1 MKVAYFDC
9 FSGISGDMTVGAL
22 IDAGLKIETLEK
34 ELKKL
39 GLSGYQLEIKIV
51 VKKGI
56 SATQFKVKIKEEGVE
71 RRFKDILTILEKSK
85 LDEEIKKDTKK
96 IFFNIAQAESKIHQ
110 KDIDKI
116 HFHEIGGLDSIVDI
130 TSAVI
135 GIKTLGIEEIHSSAL
150 PVGKGFVKCAHGV
163 IPVPAP
169 ATLELLK
176 NIPTYSGGIESE
188 MITPTGAAIISTLA
202 KSFGKQPL
210 MKIERIGYG
219 AGEKEFTIPNLLR
232 INIGEKI
239 AKDKDFKDD
248 YISDEA
254 VLIETNI
261 DDMNPE
267 FYDYIMDKLFSQ
279 GALDVFLTPIQ
290 MKKNRP
296 AHMLSIIVYEQNLK
310 EILEVL
316 FSESTTLG
324 VRIREVKRLRLGQQ
338 NFIAETKYGK
348 IRVKVGIFKGE
359 IKNIAPE
366 YEDCK
371 KMAKKHKVPLKE
383 VYEEAKCSVQ
393 RIADRKTVISNKLVV

>member
-1 MKVAYFDC
+1 MKIAYFDC

-22 IDAGLKIETLEK
+22 LDAGLKIETLEK

-39 GLSGYQLEIKIV
+39 GLSGYQLEVNKV

-56 SATQFKVKIKEEGVE
+56 SATRFKVKIKEEGVE
-71 RRFKDILTILEKSK
+71 RRFKDILTILEESK
-85 LDEEIKKDTKK
+85 LDGEIKKETIK
-96 IFFNIAQAESKIHQ
+96 IFFNIAQVESKIHQ

-116 HFHEIGGLDSIVDI
+116 HFHEIGGLDSIIDI

-135 GIKTLGIEEIHSSAL
+135 GIKTLRIEEIHSSAL

-176 NIPTYSGGIESE
+176 NIPTYNGGIESE

-202 KSFGKQPL
+202 KSFGERPL

-232 INIGEKI
+232 VSIGEKI
-239 AKDKDFKDD
+239 LKDENLKDG
-248 YISDEA
+248 YVSDEA

-267 FYDYIMDKLFSQ
+267 FYDYIMDQLFSQ

-324 VRIREVKRLRLGQQ
+324 VRLRELKRLRLGQQ

-348 IRVKVGIFKGE
+348 IKVKVGMFKGE

-371 KMAKKHKVPLKE
+371 KMAKQHQVPLKE
-383 VYEEAKCSVQ
+383 VYEEVKKVAC
-393 RIADRKTVISNKLVV
+393 DKLG

>member
-1 MKVAYFDC
+1 MKIAYFDC
-9 FSGISGDMTVGAL
+9 FSGISGDMAVGAL
-22 IDAGLKIETLEK
+22 LDAGLKIETLEK

-39 GLSGYQLEIKIV
+39 GLSGYQLEVNKV

-56 SATQFKVKIKEEGVE
+56 SATKFKVKIKEEGVE

-85 LDEEIKKDTKK
+85 LDEEIKKETKK
-96 IFFNIAQAESKIHQ
+96 IFFNITQAESKIHQ
-110 KDIDKI
+110 KDIDRI
-116 HFHEIGGLDSIVDI
+116 HFHEIGGLDSIIDI

-150 PVGKGFVKCAHGV
+150 PVGKGFVKCAHGI

-188 MITPTGAAIISTLA
+188 MITPTGAAIIGTLA
-202 KSFGKQPL
+202 KSFGERPL

-219 AGEKEFTIPNLLR
+219 AGEKEFSIPNLLR
-232 INIGEKI
+232 VSIGEKI
-239 AKDKDFKDD
+239 LKDENLKDD
-248 YISDEA
+248 YVSDEA

-267 FYDYIMDKLFSQ
+267 FYDYIMDQLFSQ

-296 AHMLSIIVYEQNLK
+296 AHMLSIIVYQQDFK
-310 EILEVL
+310 GILEVL

-324 VRIREVKRLRLGQQ
+324 VRIREIKRLRLAQQ

-366 YEDCK
+366 YEDCN
-371 KMAKKHKVPLKE
+371 KMAKQHKVPLKE
-383 VYEEAKCSVQ
+383 VYDEAMK
-393 RIADRKTVISNKLVV
+393 ITYNKLRVARL

>member
-1 MKVAYFDC
+1 MKIAYFDC

-22 IDAGLKIETLEK
+22 LDVGLKIETLEK

-39 GLSGYQLEIKIV
+39 GLSDYQLEIKKV

-71 RRFKDILTILEKSK
+71 RRFKDILTILEESK
-85 LDEEIKKDTKK
+85 LDEEIKKETKK

-110 KDIDKI
+110 KEIDKI
-116 HFHEIGGLDSIVDI
+116 HFHEIGGLDSIIDI
-130 TSAVI
+130 TSTVI
-135 GIKTLGIEEIHSSAL
+135 GIKTLGIKEIHSSAL
-150 PVGKGFVKCAHGV
+150 PMGKGFIKCVHGI

-202 KSFGKQPL
+202 KSFGKRPL

-232 INIGEKI
+232 VSIGEKI
-239 AKDKDFKDD
+239 LKNENLKDG
-248 YISDEA
+248 YVSDEA

-267 FYDYIMDKLFSQ
+267 FYDYIIDKLFSQ

-324 VRIREVKRLRLGQQ
+324 VRVREVKRLRLSQQ

-348 IRVKVGIFKGE
+348 IRIKVGMFKGE

-371 KMAKKHKVPLKE
+371 KMAKQHQVPLKE
-383 VYEEAKCSVQ
+383 IYEEVKKVAYG
-393 RIADRKTVISNKLVV
+393 KLG

>member
-1 MKVAYFDC
+1 MKIAYFDC

-22 IDAGLKIETLEK
+22 LDAGLKIETLEK

-39 GLSGYQLEIKIV
+39 GLSGYQLEVNKV

-71 RRFKDILTILEKSK
+71 RRFKDILTNLEESK
-85 LDEEIKKDTKK
+85 LDEEIKKETKK

-116 HFHEIGGLDSIVDI
+116 HFHEIGGLDSIIDI

-135 GIKTLGIEEIHSSAL
+135 GIKTLGIEEIYSSAL

-188 MITPTGAAIISTLA
+188 MITPTGAAIIGTLA
-202 KSFGKQPL
+202 KSFGERPL

-219 AGEKEFTIPNLLR
+219 AGEKEFTIPNILR
-232 INIGEKI
+232 VSIGEKKL
-239 AKDKDFKDD
+239 KDEKLKDG
-248 YISDEA
+248 YVSDEA
-254 VLIETNI
+254 VLIESNI

-267 FYDYIMDKLFSQ
+267 FYDYIMDQLFSQ

-296 AHMLSIIVYEQNLK
+296 ANMLSIVIYEQNLK

-324 VRIREVKRLRLGQQ
+324 VRIREIKRLKLAQQ

-348 IRVKVGIFKGE
+348 IKVKVGMLKGE

-371 KMAKKHKVPLKE
+371 KIAEQHQVPLKE
-383 VYEEAKCSVQ
+383 VYEEVKKVAYDKFS
-393 RIADRKTVISNKLVV
+393 

>member
-1 MKVAYFDC
+1 MKIAYFDC

-22 IDAGLKIETLEK
+22 LDAGLKIETLEK

-39 GLSGYQLEIKIV
+39 GLSGYQLEVKKV

-71 RRFKDILTILEKSK
+71 RRFKDILTILEESK
-85 LDEEIKKDTKK
+85 LDEEIKKETKK
-96 IFFNIAQAESKIHQ
+96 IFFKIAQAESKIHQ

-116 HFHEIGGLDSIVDI
+116 HFHEIGGLDSIIDI

-202 KSFGKQPL
+202 KSFGKRPL
-210 MKIERIGYG
+210 MKIESTGYG

-232 INIGEKI
+232 VSIGEKI
-239 AKDKDFKDD
+239 LKDENLKDG
-248 YISDEA
+248 YVSDEA

-279 GALDVFLTPIQ
+279 GALDVFLVPIQ

-324 VRIREVKRLRLGQQ
+324 VRIREIKRLRLGQQ

-371 KMAKKHKVPLKE
+371 KIAKQHKIPLKE
-383 VYEEAKCSVQ
+383 VYEEAKWSVQ
-393 RIADRKTVISNKLVV
+393 RMVDRKIQ

>member
-1 MKVAYFDC
+1 MKIAYFDC

-22 IDAGLKIETLEK
+22 LDAGLEIETLEK

-39 GLSGYQLEIKIV
+39 GLSGYQLEVNKV

-56 SATQFKVKIKEEGVE
+56 SATKFKVKIKEEGVE

-85 LDEEIKKDTKK
+85 LDEEIKKETKK

-116 HFHEIGGLDSIVDI
+116 HFHEIGGLDSIIDV
-130 TSAVI
+130 TAAVI

-188 MITPTGAAIISTLA
+188 MITPTGAAIIGTLA
-202 KSFGKQPL
+202 KSFGERPL

-232 INIGEKI
+232 VSIGEKI
-239 AKDKDFKDD
+239 LKDENLKDG
-248 YISDEA
+248 YVSDEA

-267 FYDYIMDKLFSQ
+267 FYDYIMEQLFSQ

-296 AHMLSIIVYEQNLK
+296 AHMLSIIVYEQDLK

-324 VRIREVKRLRLGQQ
+324 VRIREIKRLRLAQQ

-348 IRVKVGIFKGE
+348 IRVKVGIFKRE

-371 KMAKKHKVPLKE
+371 KMAKQHQVPLKE
-383 VYEEAKCSVQ
+383 VYEEVKKVAYDKL
-393 RIADRKTVISNKLVV
+393 LVVSE

>member
-1 MKVAYFDC
+1 MKIAYFDC

-22 IDAGLKIETLEK
+22 LDAGLKIETLEK

-39 GLSGYQLEIKIV
+39 GLSGYQLEVNKV

-71 RRFKDILTILEKSK
+71 RRFKDILTNLEESK
-85 LDEEIKKDTKK
+85 LDEEIKKETKK

-116 HFHEIGGLDSIVDI
+116 HFHEIGGLDSIIDI

-135 GIKTLGIEEIHSSAL
+135 GIKTLGIEEIYSSAL

-188 MITPTGAAIISTLA
+188 MITPTGAAIIGTLA
-202 KSFGKQPL
+202 KSFGERPL

-219 AGEKEFTIPNLLR
+219 AGEKEFTIPNILR
-232 INIGEKI
+232 VSIGEKKL
-239 AKDKDFKDD
+239 KDEKLKDG
-248 YISDEA
+248 YVSDEA
-254 VLIETNI
+254 VLIESNI

-267 FYDYIMDKLFSQ
+267 FYDYIMDQLFSQ

-296 AHMLSIIVYEQNLK
+296 ANMLSIVIYEQNLK

-324 VRIREVKRLRLGQQ
+324 VRIREIKRLKLAQQ

-348 IRVKVGIFKGE
+348 IKVKVGMFKGE

-371 KMAKKHKVPLKE
+371 KIAEQHQVPLKE
-383 VYEEAKCSVQ
+383 VYEEVKKVAYDKFS
-393 RIADRKTVISNKLVV
+393 

>member
-1 MKVAYFDC
+1 MKIAYFNC

-22 IDAGLKIETLEK
+22 LDAGLKVETLEK

-39 GLSGYQLEIKIV
+39 GLSGYQIEVNKV

-71 RRFKDILTILEKSK
+71 RRFKDILNILEKSK
-85 LDEEIKKDTKK
+85 LDEEIKKETKK
-96 IFFNIAQAESKIHQ
+96 IFFNIAQAESKIHR

-116 HFHEIGGLDSIVDI
+116 HFHEIGGLDSIIDI

-188 MITPTGAAIISTLA
+188 MITPTGAAIIGTLA
-202 KSFGKQPL
+202 KSFRERPL
-210 MKIERIGYG
+210 MKVERIGYG

-232 INIGEKI
+232 VSIGEKI
-239 AKDKDFKDD
+239 LKDENLKDG
-248 YISDEA
+248 YVSDKA

-267 FYDYIMDKLFSQ
+267 FYDYIMDQLFSQ

-324 VRIREVKRLRLGQQ
+324 VRIREIKRLRLTQQ

-348 IRVKVGIFKGE
+348 IKVKVGIFKGE

-366 YEDCK
+366 YKDCK
-371 KMAKKHKVPLKE
+371 KMAKQHQVPLKE
-383 VYEEAKCSVQ
+383 VYEEAKKF
-393 RIADRKTVISNKLVV
+393 AYNKLGLR

>member
-1 MKVAYFDC
+1 MKIAYFDC

-22 IDAGLKIETLEK
+22 LDAGLKIETLEK

-39 GLSGYQLEIKIV
+39 GLTGYQLEVNKV

-56 SATQFKVKIKEEGVE
+56 SATKFKVKIKEEGVE
-71 RRFKDILTILEKSK
+71 RRFKDILIILEKSK
-85 LDEEIKKDTKK
+85 LDEEIKNETKK
-96 IFFNIAQAESKIHQ
+96 IFFNIAQAESKIHH

-116 HFHEIGGLDSIVDI
+116 HFHEIGGLDSIIDI

-150 PVGKGFVKCAHGV
+150 PLGKGFVKCAHGV
-163 IPVPAP
+163 IPVPVP

-188 MITPTGAAIISTLA
+188 MITPTGAGIISTLA
-202 KSFGKQPL
+202 KSFGERPL
-210 MKIERIGYG
+210 MKIEKIGYG

-232 INIGEKI
+232 VSIGEKI
-239 AKDKDFKDD
+239 LNDENIKDD

-254 VLIETNI
+254 MLIETNI

-267 FYDYIMDKLFSQ
+267 FYDYIMDKLFAQ

-296 AHMLSIIVYEQNLK
+296 SHMLSIIVYEQILK

-324 VRIREVKRLRLGQQ
+324 VRLREIKRLRLAQQ

-348 IRVKVGIFKGE
+348 IKVKVGMFKGQ

-371 KMAKKHKVPLKE
+371 KMAKQHQVPLKE
-383 VYEEAKCSVQ
+383 IYEETKKV
-393 RIADRKTVISNKLVV
+393 TYNKLNN

>member
-1 MKVAYFDC
+1 MKIAYFDC
-9 FSGISGDMTVGAL
+9 FSGISGDMIVGAL
-22 IDAGLKIETLEK
+22 LDAGLKIETLEK

-39 GLSGYQLEIKIV
+39 GLTGYQLEVNKV

-56 SATQFKVKIKEEGVE
+56 SATKFKVKIKEEGVE

-85 LDEEIKKDTKK
+85 LDEEIKKETQK

-110 KDIDKI
+110 EDIDRI
-116 HFHEIGGLDSIVDI
+116 HFHEIGGLDSIIDI

-135 GIKTLGIEEIHSSAL
+135 GIKTLGIEEIYSSAL
-150 PVGKGFVKCAHGV
+150 PLGKGFVECSHGI

-202 KSFGKQPL
+202 KSFGERPL
-210 MKIERIGYG
+210 MKIEWIGYG
-219 AGEKEFTIPNLLR
+219 AGEKEFSIPNLLR
-232 INIGEKI
+232 VSIGEKI
-239 AKDKDFKDD
+239 LKDENLKDG
-248 YISDEA
+248 YVSDEA

-267 FYDYIMDKLFSQ
+267 FYDYIMEQLFSR

-296 AHMLSIIVYEQNLK
+296 AHMLSIIVYEQDLK
-310 EILEVL
+310 KILEVL

-324 VRIREVKRLRLGQQ
+324 VRIREIKRLRLAQQ
-338 NFIAETKYGK
+338 NIIAETKYGK

-366 YEDCK
+366 FEDCK
-371 KMAKKHKVPLKE
+371 KMTKQHQVPLKE
-383 VYEEAKCSVQ
+383 IYEEAKK
-393 RIADRKTVISNKLVV
+393 IAYNKLGLR

>member
-1 MKVAYFDC
+1 MKIAYFDC

-22 IDAGLKIETLEK
+22 LDAGLKIETLEK

-39 GLSGYQLEIKIV
+39 GLSGYQLEVNKV
-51 VKKGI
+51 TKKGI
-56 SATQFKVKIKEEGVE
+56 SATKFKVKIKEEGVE
-71 RRFKDILTILEKSK
+71 RRFKDILTILEESK
-85 LDEEIKKDTKK
+85 LDEEIKKETKK
-96 IFFNIAQAESKIHQ
+96 IFFNIAKAESKIHQ

-116 HFHEIGGLDSIVDI
+116 HFHEIGGLDSIIDI

-135 GIKTLGIEEIHSSAL
+135 GIKTLGIDEIYSSDL

-202 KSFGKQPL
+202 KSFGKRPV

-232 INIGEKI
+232 VCIGEKTL
-239 AKDKDFKDD
+239 KDENLKDD
-248 YISDEA
+248 YVRDEV

-267 FYDYIMDKLFSQ
+267 FYDYIMDQLFSQ

-324 VRIREVKRLRLGQQ
+324 VRVRKIKRLRLNQQ
-338 NFIAETKYGK
+338 NFMAETKYGK
-348 IRVKVGIFKGE
+348 IKVKVGMFKGE

-371 KMAKKHKVPLKE
+371 KMAKQHQVPLKE
-383 VYEEAKCSVQ
+383 VYEEVK
-393 RIADRKTVISNKLVV
+393 KVIQLTSLPVTRFKN

>member
-1 MKVAYFDC
+1 MKIAYFDC

-22 IDAGLKIETLEK
+22 LDAGLKIETLEK

-39 GLSGYQLEIKIV
+39 GLSGYQLEVNKV
-51 VKKGI
+51 LKKGI
-56 SATQFKVKIKEEGVE
+56 SATKFKVKIKEEGVE
-71 RRFKDILTILEKSK
+71 RRYKDILIILEKSK
-85 LDEEIKKDTKK
+85 LDEEIKEKTKK

-110 KDIDKI
+110 KDIDRI
-116 HFHEIGGLDSIVDI
+116 HFHEIGGLDSIIDI

-150 PVGKGFVKCAHGV
+150 PLGKGFVECSHGI

-202 KSFGKQPL
+202 KSFGERPL

-219 AGEKEFTIPNLLR
+219 AGEKEFSIPNLLR
-232 INIGEKI
+232 VSIGEKI
-239 AKDKDFKDD
+239 LKDENLKDG
-248 YISDEA
+248 YLRDEA

-267 FYDYIMDKLFSQ
+267 FYDYIMEQLFSQ

-296 AHMLSIIVYEQNLK
+296 AHILSIIVYEQNLK

-316 FSESTTLG
+316 FSEATTLG
-324 VRIREVKRLRLGQQ
+324 VRIREIKRLRLAQQ

-366 YEDCK
+366 YEDCN
-371 KMAKKHKVPLKE
+371 KMAKQHQVPLKE
-383 VYEEAKCSVQ
+383 IYEEVKKV
-393 RIADRKTVISNKLVV
+393 TYNKLDN

>member
-1 MKVAYFDC
+1 MKIAYFDC
-9 FSGISGDMTVGAL
+9 FSGISGDMTIGAL
-22 IDAGLKIETLEK
+22 LDAGLKIETLEE

-39 GLSGYQLEIKIV
+39 GFSGYQLEVKKV

-56 SATQFKVKIKEEGVE
+56 SATQFKVKIKEKGVE

-85 LDEEIKKDTKK
+85 LDEEIKNETKK

-116 HFHEIGGLDSIVDI
+116 HFHEIGGLDSIIDV

-135 GIKTLGIEEIHSSAL
+135 GTKTLGIEEIHSSAL

-163 IPVPAP
+163 IPIPAP

-176 NIPTYSGGIESE
+176 NIPTYCGGIESE

-202 KSFGKQPL
+202 KSFGKRPL

-232 INIGEKI
+232 VSIGEKI
-239 AKDKDFKDD
+239 LKDENFKDG
-248 YISDEA
+248 YVSDEA

-267 FYDYIMDKLFSQ
+267 FYDYIMDQLFSQ

-324 VRIREVKRLRLGQQ
+324 VRVREVKRLRLAQQ

-359 IKNIAPE
+359 IKNVAPE

-371 KMAKKHKVPLKE
+371 KIAKQHQVPLKE
-383 VYEEAKCSVQ
+383 IYDEA
-393 RIADRKTVISNKLVV
+393 RKATCAKLR

>member
-1 MKVAYFDC
+1 MKIAYFDC

-22 IDAGLKIETLEK
+22 LDAGLKIETLEK

-39 GLSGYQLEIKIV
+39 GLTGYQLEVNKV

-56 SATQFKVKIKEEGVE
+56 SATKFKVKIKEEGVE

-85 LDEEIKKDTKK
+85 LDEEIKKETKK

-116 HFHEIGGLDSIVDI
+116 HFHEIGGLDSIIDI
-130 TSAVI
+130 ASAVI
-135 GIKTLGIEEIHSSAL
+135 GIKTLGIEEIYSSAL

-163 IPVPAP
+163 MPVPAW

-188 MITPTGAAIISTLA
+188 MITPTGAAIIGTLA
-202 KSFGKQPL
+202 KSFGERPL

-219 AGEKEFTIPNLLR
+219 AGEKEFSIPNLLR
-232 INIGEKI
+232 VSIGEKI
-239 AKDKDFKDD
+239 LKDENLKDG
-248 YISDEA
+248 YVSDEA

-267 FYDYIMDKLFSQ
+267 FYDYIMDQLFSL
-279 GALDVFLTPIQ
+279 GALDVFLTSIQ

-296 AHMLSIIVYEQNLK
+296 AHMLSIIVYEQDLK

-324 VRIREVKRLRLGQQ
+324 VRIREIKRLRLAQQ

-359 IKNIAPE
+359 IKNIGPE

-371 KMAKKHKVPLKE
+371 KIAEQHQVPLKE
-383 VYEEAKCSVQ
+383 IYEEAKKV
-393 RIADRKTVISNKLVV
+393 ANNKLKVIL

>member
-1 MKVAYFDC
+1 MKIAYFDC

-22 IDAGLKIETLEK
+22 LDAGLKIETLEK

-39 GLSGYQLEIKIV
+39 GLSGYQLEVNKV

-56 SATQFKVKIKEEGVE
+56 SATRFKVKIKEEGVE
-71 RRFKDILTILEKSK
+71 RRFKDILTILEESK
-85 LDEEIKKDTKK
+85 LDEEIKKETIK
-96 IFFNIAQAESKIHQ
+96 IFFNIAQVESKIHQ

-116 HFHEIGGLDSIVDI
+116 HFHEIGGLDSIIDI

-135 GIKTLGIEEIHSSAL
+135 GIKTLRIEEIHSSAL

-176 NIPTYSGGIESE
+176 NIPTYNGGIESE

-202 KSFGKQPL
+202 KSFGERPL

-232 INIGEKI
+232 VSIGEKI
-239 AKDKDFKDD
+239 LKDENLKDG
-248 YISDEA
+248 YVSDEA

-267 FYDYIMDKLFSQ
+267 FYDYIMDQLFSQ

-310 EILEVL
+310 EVLEVL

-324 VRIREVKRLRLGQQ
+324 VRLRELKRLRLGQQ

-348 IRVKVGIFKGE
+348 IKVKVGMFKGE

-371 KMAKKHKVPLKE
+371 KMAKQHQVPLKE
-383 VYEEAKCSVQ
+383 VYEEVKKVAC
-393 RIADRKTVISNKLVV
+393 DKLG

>member
-1 MKVAYFDC
+1 MKIAYFDC

-22 IDAGLKIETLEK
+22 LDAGLKLETLEK

-39 GLSGYQLEIKIV
+39 GLTGYQLEAKKV

-71 RRFKDILTILEKSK
+71 RRFRDILTILEKSK
-85 LDEEIKKDTKK
+85 LDEEIKKETEK
-96 IFFNIAQAESKIHQ
+96 IFFNIAQAESKIHR

-116 HFHEIGGLDSIVDI
+116 HFHEIGGLDSIIDI

-135 GIKTLGIEEIHSSAL
+135 GIKTLGIEEIHSSTL
-150 PVGKGFVKCAHGV
+150 PVGGGFVKCAHGV

-176 NIPTYSGGIESE
+176 NIPTYSGGVESE
-188 MITPTGAAIISTLA
+188 MITPTGAGIIGTLA
-202 KSFGKQPL
+202 KSFGERPL
-210 MKIERIGYG
+210 MKIERTGYG

-232 INIGEKI
+232 VSIGEKI
-239 AKDKDFKDD
+239 LRDENLKDG
-248 YISDEA
+248 YVSDEA

-267 FYDYIMDKLFSQ
+267 FYDYIMEQLFFQ

-316 FSESTTLG
+316 FSEATTLG
-324 VRIREVKRLRLGQQ
+324 VRIREVKRLRLAQQ

-348 IRVKVGIFKGE
+348 IKVKVGIFKGK

-371 KMAKKHKVPLKE
+371 KIAQQHHVPLKE
-383 VYEEAKCSVQ
+383 VYEEAK
-393 RIADRKTVISNKLVV
+393 KVIQLTN

>member
-1 MKVAYFDC
+1 MKIAYFDC
-9 FSGISGDMTVGAL
+9 FSGISGDMAVGAL
-22 IDAGLKIETLEK
+22 LDAGLKVEALEK

-39 GLSGYQLEIKIV
+39 GLSGYQLEVNKV

-71 RRFKDILTILEKSK
+71 RRFRDILDILEKSK
-85 LDEEIKKDTKK
+85 LDEEVKRETKK

-116 HFHEIGGLDSIVDI
+116 HFHEIGGLDSIIDI

-135 GIKTLGIEEIHSSAL
+135 GVKTLGIEEIYSSAL
-150 PVGKGFVKCAHGV
+150 PVGKGFVKCAHGL

-176 NIPTYSGGIESE
+176 NIPIYSGGIESE

-202 KSFGKQPL
+202 KNFGERPL

-219 AGEKEFTIPNLLR
+219 AGEKEFAIPNLLR
-232 INIGEKI
+232 VSIGEKVLNDGNL
-239 AKDKDFKDD
+239 KDG
-248 YISDEA
+248 YVNDEA
-254 VLIETNI
+254 VLIETNV

-267 FYDYIMDKLFSQ
+267 FYDYIMDQLFSQ

-296 AHMLSIIVYEQNLK
+296 AHMLSVVVYEQDLRGM
-310 EILEVL
+310 LEVL

-324 VRIREVKRLRLGQQ
+324 VRIREIKRLRLTQQ

-348 IRVKVGIFKGE
+348 IKVKVGIFEGE

-371 KMAKKHKVPLKE
+371 KMAKQHQVPLKE
-383 VYEEAKCSVQ
+383 VYEEAMK
-393 RIADRKTVISNKLVV
+393 VIRLTSLPVTRFKN